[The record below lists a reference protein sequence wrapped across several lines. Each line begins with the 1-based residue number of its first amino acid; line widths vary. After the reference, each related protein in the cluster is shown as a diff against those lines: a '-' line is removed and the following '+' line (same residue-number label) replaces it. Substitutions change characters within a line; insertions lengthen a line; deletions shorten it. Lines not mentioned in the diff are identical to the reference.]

1 MKKYLLVSLLFTY
14 SISSTIFADSRTP
27 EPIAEPLGTT
37 ATEVLAS
44 ALFAETEKQVFS
56 QYLGNPDGHYSRDR
70 DWDDDDDHANKDKH
84 GKKHKQKSLPPGLQ
98 KKLERGGELPPGWQ
112 KKVERGEVLDEDIY
126 INHARSL
133 PEDILRRLPS
143 TPEGTTL
150 RQIDDRIVRVQ
161 DATRTILD
169 VFYLMKPQ

>member
-27 EPIAEPLGTT
+27 EQIAEPLGTT

-70 DWDDDDDHANKDKH
+70 DWD
-84 GKKHKQKSLPPGLQ
+84 
-98 KKLERGGELPPGWQ
+98 
-112 KKVERGEVLDEDIY
+112 DEDIY